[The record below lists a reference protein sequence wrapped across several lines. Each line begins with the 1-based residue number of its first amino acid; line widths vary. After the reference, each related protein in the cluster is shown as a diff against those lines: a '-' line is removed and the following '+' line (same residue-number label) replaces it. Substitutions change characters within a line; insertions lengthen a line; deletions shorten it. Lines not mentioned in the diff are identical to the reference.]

1 MFDMISQDLRV
12 EDDITKVRI
21 IPTYMCSGPT
31 TCVSISRSVYKE
43 LVGRYV
49 VSDGE
54 GITIAP
60 DDQVNAPS
68 PFLAPKSK
76 NDAPKKKP
84 VEAARLPVPKGENLS
99 KASSDGTKGA
109 PRKMELKNDSAPAR
123 LRGHLGNTGPQVSC
137 PQVSLQCWT
146 VMVTFRDHSVG

>member
-1 MFDMISQDLRV
+1 M

-49 VSDGE
+49 VSDRE
-54 GITIAP
+54 GITIEP
-60 DDQVNAPS
+60 DDDVNEPS
-68 PFLAPKSK
+68 RFAALKSEK
-76 NDAPKKKP
+76 DAPKKKP
-84 VEAARLPVPKGENLS
+84 VEASRLPVPKGDNVS
-99 KASSDGTKGA
+99 KESSDGTKGA
-109 PRKMELKNDSAPAR
+109 PRKIELKNDAAPAR